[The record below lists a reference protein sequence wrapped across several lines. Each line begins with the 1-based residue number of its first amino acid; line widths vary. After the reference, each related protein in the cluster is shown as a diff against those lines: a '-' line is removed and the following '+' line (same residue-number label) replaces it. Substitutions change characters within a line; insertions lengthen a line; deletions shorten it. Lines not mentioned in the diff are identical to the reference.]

1 MSRTARLPRRVLV
14 PVIAVLAAAIT
25 LSGCAAGQISQTADQ
40 VAAIDGANGTS
51 GNIGV
56 RNALVATPTGATADT
71 GYAKGTDAPLEL
83 WVSNAGIDAYTLSG
97 VTSSAASSV
106 QISGTAA
113 VPGQSLSDF
122 TGTSV
127 KLTMK
132 SLTNAVSYGQSV
144 PVTFN
149 FTPGAANTTG
159 AAPVAVTVN
168 VPVAIPAE
176 RTGGRPTIVIQPTE
190 GGNVWESEAPESS
203 GSGG

>member
-14 PVIAVLAAAIT
+14 PVAAVLAAALT
-25 LSGCAAGQISQTADQ
+25 LSGCAAGQISQTANQ

-56 RNALVATPTGATADT
+56 RNALLAVPTGATQKT
-71 GYAKGTDAPLEL
+71 GYAKGADAPLEL
-83 WVSNAGIDAYTLSG
+83 WVSNAGLDTYKLSG
-97 VTSSAASSV
+97 VTSSAAASV
-106 QISGTAA
+106 QITGSAA
-113 VPGQSLSDF
+113 VPPQSLTDF

-127 KLTMK
+127 TLTMK
-132 SLTNAVSYGQSV
+132 NLTSAVTYGQSV
-144 PVTFN
+144 PVTFT
-149 FTPGAANTTG
+149 FDPGTANPTG
-159 AAPVAVTVN
+159 AGPVTVTVN

-190 GGNVWESEAPESS
+190 GGNVWDSESPESS

>member
-14 PVIAVLAAAIT
+14 PVVAVLAAAIT

-56 RNALVATPTGATADT
+56 RNALLAMPTGVATDT

-83 WVSNAGIDAYTLSG
+83 WVSNASIDTYTLSG

-106 QISGTAA
+106 QISGTAT
-113 VPGQSLSDF
+113 VPAQTLSDF

-132 SLTNAVSYGQSV
+132 RLTSAVTYGQSV
-144 PVTFN
+144 PVTFT
-149 FTPGAANTTG
+149 FTPGASNPTG
-159 AAPVAVTVN
+159 AQPVAVTIN

-190 GGNVWESEAPESS
+190 VGNVWDSGAPASS
-203 GSGG
+203 ASGG